1 MEKPRN
7 NYLGNVFVRWKMTF
21 ILRRIQNTSFAR
33 QKNSEGITL
42 NKEMTKME
50 EIKLIESSYSRDK
63 TCKTKPTWAVRN
75 YM

>member
-1 MEKPRN
+1 
-7 NYLGNVFVRWKMTF
+7 MTF

-33 QKNSEGITL
+33 QKNSGGITL

-63 TCKTKPTWAVRN
+63 ICKTKPTWAVCN
-75 YM
+75 

>member
-1 MEKPRN
+1 
-7 NYLGNVFVRWKMTF
+7 MTF

-33 QKNSEGITL
+33 QKNSGGITL

-63 TCKTKPTWAVRN
+63 TCKTKPTWAVCN
-75 YM
+75 